1 MAARKKNAAIE
12 EIAPATEGSDAAT
25 EELAPTPKRKTAAT
39 KLKSAATETESAAP
53 ETTSTGE
60 IPVTAAEAAA
70 ARDEIAP
77 VPDAAKETA
86 ELRQEWGEEA
96 DAETQA
102 TSGESEIP
110 IESKAIRL
118 ARVAESA
125 SVCVAC
131 GLSKTR
137 AHVVFG
143 EGNPEAPLMLIG
155 EGPGQNEDATGRP
168 FVGRSGILLD
178 QCLNENGIKRKH
190 VYLANVLRCR
200 ACILEAGRLKNR
212 PPTPEE
218 TRACA
223 PWLEQTIEIVQPLVI
238 LCLGAPAASA
248 MIHKGFKMT
257 QERGQWFESK
267 YARYA
272 MAAWHPAY
280 ILRLEGEAY
289 EAARRDF
296 INDIAAAR
304 QKVIEARREPKM
316 TLF

>member
-1 MAARKKNAAIE
+1 MARKKIAA
-12 EIAPATEGSDAAT
+12 A
-25 EELAPTPKRKTAAT
+25 
-39 KLKSAATETESAAP
+39 ETEISAEIPAEAAAVIETALEKEAAAETAP

-60 IPVTAAEAAA
+60 IPVTQAETEAAQDEISPTPDAAEA
-70 ARDEIAP
+70 
-77 VPDAAKETA
+77 TA
-86 ELRQEWGEEA
+86 ELRREWGETEPTGANA
-96 DAETQA
+96 DEPPT
-102 TSGESEIP
+102 
-110 IESKAIRL
+110 ESKAVRL
-118 ARVAESA
+118 ARVAELA

-131 GLSKTR
+131 NLSKTR

-155 EGPGQNEDATGRP
+155 EGPGQNEDSTGRP
-168 FVGRSGILLD
+168 FVGRSGVLLD

-190 VYLANVLRCR
+190 VYLCNVLRCR
-200 ACILEAGRLKNR
+200 ACVLEAGRLKNR

-248 MIHKGFKMT
+248 IIHKGFKMT

-267 YARYA
+267 MARYV
-272 MAAWHPAY
+272 MAAYHPAY